1 MGTVYLEQG
10 SKAYGFADLHGRRKK
25 EKEKKK
31 IHPYNGIEITKRDI
45 TNEKNFFKK
54 LCPLFHFFAHYKSER
69 CNTNR
74 AEQHLVKQKGDEKL
88 PSPKTQA
95 VTQKELHAI
104 ADEAIGNAKKIYIHY
119 TPLEGAMVIRL
130 LF

>member
-1 MGTVYLEQG
+1 M
-10 SKAYGFADLHGRRKK
+10 AMFF
-25 EKEKKK
+25 EKKK
-31 IHPYNGIEITKRDI
+31 KLSYIAKIESSVVFIVWKVKHQPRGTTPWKTKGGS
-45 TNEKNFFKK
+45 N
-54 LCPLFHFFAHYKSER
+54 
-69 CNTNR
+69 
-74 AEQHLVKQKGDEKL
+74 L

-119 TPLEGAMVIRL
+119 TPQEGNMVIRL

>member
-1 MGTVYLEQG
+1 MKGATPTARNNTYAL
-10 SKAYGFADLHGRRKK
+10 SSPKK
-25 EKEKKK
+25 E
-31 IHPYNGIEITKRDI
+31 P
-45 TNEKNFFKK
+45 FKK
-54 LCPLFHFFAHYKSER
+54 
-69 CNTNR
+69 
-74 AEQHLVKQKGDEKL
+74 GGEKL
-88 PSPKTQA
+88 PSPKAQA

>member
-1 MGTVYLEQG
+1 MQHQPRGTTPTP
-10 SKAYGFADLHGRRKK
+10 SAPPKK
-25 EKEKKK
+25 E
-31 IHPYNGIEITKRDI
+31 P
-45 TNEKNFFKK
+45 FKK
-54 LCPLFHFFAHYKSER
+54 
-69 CNTNR
+69 
-74 AEQHLVKQKGDEKL
+74 GGEKL

>member
-1 MGTVYLEQG
+1 MASKSQKGTKL
-10 SKAYGFADLHGRRKK
+10 A
-25 EKEKKK
+25 KK
-31 IHPYNGIEITKRDI
+31 I
-45 TNEKNFFKK
+45 FFKK
-54 LCPLFHFFAHYKSER
+54 LCPLFYFFAHYKSER
-69 CNTNR
+69 CKQNR
-74 AEQHLVKQKGDEKL
+74 AEQHLTKQKGAENL

-119 TPLEGAMVIRL
+119 TPLEGAMVIKL

>member
-1 MGTVYLEQG
+1 M
-10 SKAYGFADLHGRRKK
+10 K
-25 EKEKKK
+25 
-31 IHPYNGIEITKRDI
+31 
-45 TNEKNFFKK
+45 FK
-54 LCPLFHFFAHYKSER
+54 
-69 CNTNR
+69 
-74 AEQHLVKQKGDEKL
+74 KGDEKL

>member
-1 MGTVYLEQG
+1 M
-10 SKAYGFADLHGRRKK
+10 RKK
-25 EKEKKK
+25 TIKRKSKKENS
-31 IHPYNGIEITKRDI
+31 PYNFTFAYPKRKLI
-45 TNEKNFFKK
+45 LKNFFEI
-54 LCPLFHFFAHYKSER
+54 LLPLFLSQVKLYYER
-69 CNTNR
+69 CKTNR
-74 AEQHLVKQKGDEKL
+74 AEQHLVKQKGAEKL

-119 TPLEGAMVIRL
+119 TPLEGAMVIKL

>member
-1 MGTVYLEQG
+1 MKGATPTARYNTYSL
-10 SKAYGFADLHGRRKK
+10 SSPKK
-25 EKEKKK
+25 ES
-31 IHPYNGIEITKRDI
+31 
-45 TNEKNFFKK
+45 FKK
-54 LCPLFHFFAHYKSER
+54 
-69 CNTNR
+69 
-74 AEQHLVKQKGDEKL
+74 GGEKL

-119 TPLEGAMVIRL
+119 TPQEGNMVIRL